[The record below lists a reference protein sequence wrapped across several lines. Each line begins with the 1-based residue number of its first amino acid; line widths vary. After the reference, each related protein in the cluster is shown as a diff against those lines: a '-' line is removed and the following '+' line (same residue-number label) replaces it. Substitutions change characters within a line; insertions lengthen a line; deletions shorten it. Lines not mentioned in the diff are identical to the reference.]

1 MYLGIVLVITVLLT
15 GLMAFYQSSKAAN
28 IMAQF
33 KDFIPPKAFVWREGA
48 RHEV

>member
-1 MYLGIVLVITVLLT
+1 MYLGIVLIVVVILT

-33 KDFIPPKAFVWREGA
+33 KDFIPPMAMVWREG
-48 RHEV
+48 